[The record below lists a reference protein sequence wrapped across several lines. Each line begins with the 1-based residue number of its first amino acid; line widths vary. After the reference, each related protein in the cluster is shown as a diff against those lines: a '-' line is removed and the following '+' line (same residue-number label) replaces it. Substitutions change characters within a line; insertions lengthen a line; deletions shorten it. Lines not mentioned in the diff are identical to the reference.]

1 MDKACE
7 STRMDADEP
16 ARQTDVASEQPT
28 KVAVEA
34 LLADLDHAR
43 ELSSAAE
50 RRGRT
55 YLARRGV
62 LDQTK
67 RDLSSLLREALA
79 DP

>member
-1 MDKACE
+1 
-7 STRMDADEP
+7 
-16 ARQTDVASEQPT
+16 VASEQPT
-28 KVAVEA
+28 KVAVET

-43 ELSSAAE
+43 ELSAATE
-50 RRGRT
+50 RRAHT
-55 YLARRGV
+55 YLTGRGV

>member
-1 MDKACE
+1 VH
-7 STRMDADEP
+7 RR
-16 ARQTDVASEQPT
+16 ARVLAWTLTSQRAKPDVALEQRT
-28 KVAVEA
+28 KVTVEA

-43 ELSSAAE
+43 ELSAAAE

-55 YLARRGV
+55 YLAGRGV